1 MSGRFFFATVS
12 LILAGSVTAEEPSP
26 GALDLEEALARQAAS
41 DLISG
46 VSVAYD
52 CAVAMHS
59 MRQLGTEEQ
68 PVYLVQVSMAGPECD
83 DALLLLARHGST
95 EDFVFRRWQPGL
107 DVQRLDPATPPPQ
120 PGFDMDDGADDG
132 GERP

>member
-1 MSGRFFFATVS
+1 M
-12 LILAGSVTAEEPSP
+12 LAITASSAAQEPSP
-26 GALDLEEALARQAAS
+26 DTLDLEEALARQSAS

-68 PVYLVQVSMAGPECD
+68 PVYLIQVSMAGPECD
-83 DALLLLARHGST
+83 EALLLLARHGST
-95 EDFVFRRWQPGL
+95 KDFVFRRWQPDP
-107 DVQRLDPATPPPQ
+107 DVQTLDPVVPGQ
-120 PGFDMDDGADDG
+120 EPGFDIDA
-132 GERP
+132 GEDQGNE

>member
-1 MSGRFFFATVS
+1 MLAITASGA
-12 LILAGSVTAEEPSP
+12 AQEPSP
-26 GALDLEEALARQAAS
+26 GTLDLEEALARQSAS

-68 PVYLVQVSMAGPECD
+68 PVYLIQVSMAGAECD
-83 DALLLLARHGST
+83 EALLLLARHGST
-95 EDFVFRRWQPGL
+95 KDFVFRRWQPDP
-107 DVQRLDPATPPPQ
+107 DVQTLDPVTPQ
-120 PGFDMDDGADDG
+120 QEPGFDIDA
-132 GERP
+132 GEDQGND

>member
-1 MSGRFFFATVS
+1 MSGRFLFSVAVLAITGSGATQ
-12 LILAGSVTAEEPSP
+12 EPPP
-26 GALDLEEALARQAAS
+26 GAFDLEEALARQSAS

-68 PVYLVQVSMAGPECD
+68 PVYLVQVSMSGVECE

-95 EDFVFRRWQPGL
+95 KDFVFRRWDPDP
-107 DVQRLDPATPPPQ
+107 DVQTLDPVTPQ
-120 PGFDMDDGADDG
+120 QDPGFDMDTG
-132 GERP
+132 GDPGND